1 MVELSTIMATPMQY
15 KVLNNIV
22 GYSQVRQDFA
32 NLFKSISRNWQVMTE
47 SHVLQSYAKLWS
59 IDDIIYNII
68 IKEINTCYFPIA
80 TWCPLSDT
88 IFFILG
94 I

>member
-22 GYSQVRQDFA
+22 SYSQVRQDFA

-47 SHVLQSYAKLWS
+47 SHVLQ
-59 IDDIIYNII
+59 
-68 IKEINTCYFPIA
+68 EINTCYFPIA

-88 IFFILG
+88 IFFILA